1 MRIFL
6 IDYENVNSC
15 GLAGI
20 SRLNAED
27 RVILFYSQSANTLNF
42 DILDEIMQSPVR
54 TEKVNLNQSGKNALD
69 FQLVTY
75 LGYLIA
81 RQEADDFY
89 IISRDMGYVATQQF
103 CKKMLGVKVQ
113 IKPSIRD
120 ALTEKTSVPV
130 KKMTVSQPVM
140 LQQPVPAENK
150 PGKKKKQK
158 KQPKQIT
165 VQAKPAAPTVKIVRK
180 LLMEID
186 PEIQTNRVKDIIRCM
201 TDSESTA
208 EFHNTLQRQFGGAEA
223 TDYYRGLKKYF
234 ADMQEQEHAQG

>member
-6 IDYENVNSC
+6 IDYENVNSF

-20 SRLNAED
+20 SRLDAED
-27 RVILFYSQSANTLNF
+27 RVVLFYSQSANTLNF
-42 DILDEIMQSPVR
+42 EILDEIMQSPVR
-54 TEKVNLNQSGKNALD
+54 TEKVNLNQSGRNALD

-81 RQEADDFY
+81 KQSADDFY

-120 ALTEKTSVPV
+120 ALADKTSVPV

-140 LQQPVPAENK
+140 LQQPAPVEGK
-150 PGKKKKQK
+150 SGKKT
-158 KQPKQIT
+158 KQIT
-165 VQAKPAAPTVKIVRK
+165 VQTKQTVPTVKTIRK
-180 LLMEID
+180 LLLEID
-186 PEIQTNRVKDIIRCM
+186 PEIQTNRVKDIIQCM

-208 EFHNTLQRQFGGAEA
+208 EFHNTLQRQFGGEDA
-223 TDYYRGLKKYF
+223 TDYYRGLKKFF
-234 ADMQEQEHAQG
+234 ADLQGNEK

>member
-120 ALTEKTSVPV
+120 ALTASAACSGREQAGEKEKAEEAAQADHGAGKACGSHSEDCPEAADGDRSGDPDQPGQGYYPV
-130 KKMTVSQPVM
+130 HDGQ
-140 LQQPVPAENK
+140 
-150 PGKKKKQK
+150 
-158 KQPKQIT
+158 
-165 VQAKPAAPTVKIVRK
+165 
-180 LLMEID
+180 
-186 PEIQTNRVKDIIRCM
+186 
-201 TDSESTA
+201 
-208 EFHNTLQRQFGGAEA
+208 
-223 TDYYRGLKKYF
+223 
-234 ADMQEQEHAQG
+234 

>member
-6 IDYENVNSC
+6 IDYENVNSF

-20 SRLNAED
+20 SRLDAED
-27 RVILFYSQSANTLNF
+27 RVVLFYSQSANTLNF
-42 DILDEIMQSPVR
+42 EILDEIMQSPVR
-54 TEKVNLNQSGKNALD
+54 TEKVNLNQSGRTALD
-69 FQLVTY
+69 FQRVTY

-81 RQEADDFY
+81 KQSADDFY

-120 ALTEKTSVPV
+120 ALADKTSVPV

-140 LQQPVPAENK
+140 LQQPAPVEGK
-150 PGKKKKQK
+150 SGKKKSQK
-158 KQPKQIT
+158 KQPKQIMVQTKQT
-165 VQAKPAAPTVKIVRK
+165 VPTVKTIRK
-180 LLMEID
+180 LLLEID
-186 PEIQTNRVKDIIRCM
+186 PEIQTNRVKDIIQCM

-208 EFHNTLQRQFGGAEA
+208 EFHNTLQRQFGGEDA
-223 TDYYRGLKKYF
+223 TDYYRGLKKFF
-234 ADMQEQEHAQG
+234 ADLQGNEK

>member
-15 GLAGI
+15 GLKGI
-20 SRLNAED
+20 SRLDAED
-27 RVILFYSQSANTLNF
+27 RVILFYSQSASTLNF
-42 DILDEIMQSPVR
+42 DILDEIMESPVR

-81 RQEADDFY
+81 QKQADDYY
-89 IISRDMGYVATQQF
+89 IISRDTGYAATQQF

-113 IKPSIRD
+113 LKPSIRD
-120 ALTEKTSVPV
+120 ALTEKTPVPV
-130 KKMTVSQPVM
+130 KKMTVSQPVIF
-140 LQQPVPAENK
+140 QQPGPAEVK
-150 PGKKKKQK
+150 SGKKK

-165 VQAKPAAPTVKIVRK
+165 VQTKQTAPTVKSIRK

-186 PEIQTNRVKDIIRCM
+186 PEIQTNRIEDIIRCM
-201 TDSESTA
+201 TDSDSTA
-208 EFHNTLQRQFGGAEA
+208 EFHNTLQREFGGTDA
-223 TDYYRGLKKYF
+223 TDYYRGLKKMF
-234 ADMQEQEHAQG
+234 AQLQEQEDA